1 MSGAFRALPASDLT
15 HAVEGLLLPSLAA
28 ALRDRGPG
36 HCMRVSDLGPELM
49 IALARG
55 LRSQVPSANVH
66 VLADGEARSGE
77 DLHVSSTKLVELRNP
92 LPDGSLRPPL
102 CIFLPANL
110 RTSAEDSFGSATF
123 EDFRVDDAYELL
135 RGRLLEGVPSTLRGY
150 ARDVLDHLREERWG
164 WADAVAQV
172 RYLLC
177 VRANGNDGESFGGAL
192 YELGLVPDFK
202 LFHDPAAAW
211 GRVRKNLECVRRLTN
226 GDSSVLG
233 RVLDLDLVNRGL
245 RRRLSEYLAEA
256 GVEDPSA
263 WTRDVV
269 LDRKHWDLS
278 FDKWEFGS
286 GIVPDR
292 IAFVRVETDLPVVP
306 GDEEA
311 DARLADLVGQQVL
324 APKERRTFGVVVE
337 VDPHPRR
344 IQGLDHFTVQIVSHD
359 AGPVGASRKV
369 RVWKA
374 ARTHARV
381 SFPRLDRIDFE
392 EGWHRVRVLPWTAD
406 GDPLPIDDPSGDG
419 FSGQAGKRSNESE
432 PFYVLPGAELEEE
445 PSQQDAPRADSVE
458 HGRIDRQ
465 FAALLQDR
473 EAADVAPESVGWVQ
487 RSTGRRAAAQEI
499 IEAKFGREGACRIAV
514 ARWLKNI
521 EQRILHTPERPV
533 SWRMRIHMGQPEMP
547 AGDVDEWPASAA
559 VRSFLDARSVYFASI
574 VQGPRDLV
582 SQGLDFL
589 RNAPA
594 VLAYAAAY
602 HDLLGDLST
611 KVERAAGSD
620 QLKAIVSLRSALTV
634 DTVRL
639 VVQDYRGQVREAA
652 LIAPTHPLRAL
663 WQLAWAQL
671 GAAWVR
677 DAARGPRD
685 HVTPAREALL
695 RGIASVNFPPMLPVG
710 DGRVFAAVDNV
721 HAAWP
726 LYAPAAEDDPRG
738 LLGDVCAALGLPEPS
753 IGGAAITGGVLAS
766 RMERYLVQHP
776 YVRTLIVNAFNPGR
790 ATVLADALAA
800 LQRQE
805 AFQDL
810 RYDVRLFVPDAN
822 APGVGESI
830 GALLAG
836 EGASAGEAFSIPAK
850 SHVFPKLTVAVL
862 GTADFRGDP
871 ARYRSHLSFLFD
883 VFPPEE
889 VAAGRPLRTERTAP
903 LHGLVQ
909 DFTIRYHDD
918 DHGAGWERQPR
929 HGSPALIE
937 GADETS
943 MLLGGLPARI
953 SAATAT
959 VARSMPDFASR
970 PIIRLELGP
979 GERALISEVHDA
991 SDWVFTVDRNMGIEF
1006 FDHGGRRDRPDYL
1019 IDYTPS
1025 AVPEQ
1030 GHRLVI
1036 SSRSLAELE
1045 AILRPVLRDYGLD
1058 SDGRHA
1064 VVILDQLRSLSGRL
1078 ALKLVSSPTARAEA
1092 LGMALARLFLEYQGA
1107 LRNQIV
1113 VPLDAHVDLF
1123 HTAMNQADAIG
1134 DEVTVRRTD
1143 LALFDLDLARRAMT
1157 CNLVEV
1163 KCYAQNLGL
1172 SGYGQLKEGMIE
1184 QLDQSERVLRM
1195 HFDPRRTTPDRP
1207 DRLLKTRELAALL
1220 EFYLDR
1226 GLRYG
1231 LMAPVVG
1238 EEARTLLDLL
1248 EDGYSLRFSR
1258 SGLVFDFDKP
1268 GTEPPEH
1275 EAGIE
1280 FHRVGI
1286 DLIRELVRR
1295 AGPAATRPRPPSAGG
1310 SDDGRE
1316 GVEDGDSGGDGGGD
1330 GRRGSSRDRGG
1341 DGGGGSSRGRGGD
1354 GDGDSR
1360 KGRGGDGGRD
1370 GETQVET
1377 ASPPLPAPPPI
1388 PRLESA
1394 AFLVAERARTTTD
1407 PGLEPTIR
1415 HDDGGV
1421 ARPQD
1426 VSTPGLE
1433 PSPSHDDGGV
1443 ARPQDVSTPGV
1454 EPSPSHD
1461 DGGVVRPRDGSALDA
1476 AGGSSAP
1483 VEKEPATGAGRTEHG
1498 APDERPVSGKN
1509 AARRVEERP
1518 GPGPASPR
1526 TTSPRAA
1533 SPRTASPRAASL
1545 PETTARNVP
1554 PVRKAERPE
1563 DGSGTGPGPE
1573 PESGPES
1580 GPEYDTVLG
1589 ATGASPQYGLLGRT
1603 SGRRIALDLNQTH
1616 TISLFGV
1623 QGGGKSYTLGSVVE
1637 MACMPVEGVN
1647 RLPHPLAGV
1656 IFHYSST
1663 LDYKPEFTSMAAPN
1677 IHDAE
1682 VDALR
1687 ADYRAAPRALDDLVI
1702 LTPAAKVEERRS
1714 EHPGIEVMPI
1724 AFAASELKASH
1735 WKFLMGAVG
1744 SQSMYIRQL
1753 ALIMKKLR
1761 GGITLDALR
1770 QGVRDSGLSEYLK
1783 ELALLRLRFAEEY
1796 IDDAHRLTDVLRP
1809 GRLVIV
1815 DLRDELIEKD
1825 EALGLFVVLLQ
1836 MFAET
1841 TYRGR
1846 RFNKL
1851 VVFDEAHKYIDSP
1864 DLVAGLVEVVRE
1876 MRHKGTSIMVASQD
1890 PPSVPTSLI
1899 ELSTQIILHKFNSP
1913 AWLKHVQKAN
1923 TALDA
1928 LTPARLA
1935 SLEPGEAYVWSS
1947 RATDDAF
1954 TRGAVKVR
1962 CRPRITRH
1970 GGGTKTA
1977 AGSSCG

>member
-1 MSGAFRALPASDLT
+1 MSGAFRALPSSDLT

-55 LRSQVPSANVH
+55 LRSQVPSASVH
-66 VLADGEARSGE
+66 VLADGEAPPDE

-102 CIFLPANL
+102 CVFLPANV

-123 EDFRVDDAYELL
+123 EDFRVDDAYERLRRQLL
-135 RGRLLEGVPSTLRGY
+135 KRVPSTLRGY
-150 ARDVLDHLREERWG
+150 ARDILKHLREQRWG

-202 LFHDPAAAW
+202 LFDDPTTAF

-256 GVEDPSA
+256 GLEDPSG
-263 WTRDVV
+263 WTRDIV
-269 LDRKHWDLS
+269 LNRKHWDLS

-306 GDEEA
+306 DDEDGDE
-311 DARLADLVGQQVL
+311 RLADLIGQQVL
-324 APKERRTFGVVVE
+324 APKERRTFGVLVE
-337 VDPHPRR
+337 VAPHPRR

-359 AGPVGASRKV
+359 AGPVGASRKLN
-369 RVWKA
+369 VWNP

-381 SFPRLDRIDFE
+381 SFSKLNRIDFE

-406 GDPLPIDDPSGDG
+406 GDPLPIDEPSG
-419 FSGQAGKRSNESE
+419 QTAKRSNESE
-432 PFYVLPGAELEEE
+432 PFYVLPETDLEEE
-445 PSQQDAPRADSVE
+445 PPQRDVPRADSVE

-465 FAALLQDR
+465 FAALLQNR
-473 EAADVAPESVGWVQ
+473 EAADIAPDSVGWVQ
-487 RSTGRRAAAQEI
+487 RSTGKRAAAQET
-499 IEAKFGREGACRIAV
+499 IEARFGREGACRIAV

-521 EQRILHTPERPV
+521 EQRILRTPECPV
-533 SWRMRIHMGQPEMP
+533 NWRMPLYMGQPEMP
-547 AGDVDEWPASAA
+547 AGDVDKWPASAA
-559 VRSFLDARSVYFASI
+559 VRSFLDARSAYFGSV
-574 VQGPRDLV
+574 VQGAGNLV
-582 SQGLDFL
+582 SQGFDFL
-589 RNAPA
+589 CNAPA
-594 VLAYAAAY
+594 ILAYAAAY
-602 HDLLGDLST
+602 HDLLKDLST

-634 DTVRL
+634 DTIQL
-639 VVQDYRGQVREAA
+639 VVEDYRGQVREAA

-685 HVTPAREALL
+685 HVMPARDALL
-695 RGIASVNFPPMLPVG
+695 RGITSVNFPPMLPVS

-726 LYAPAAEDDPRG
+726 LYAPAAEDNPRG
-738 LLGDVCAALGLPEPS
+738 LLGDVCTALGLPEPS
-753 IGGAAITGGVLAS
+753 IGGAAITGDVLAS

-776 YVRTLIVNAFNPGR
+776 YVRTLIINAFNPGR

-800 LQRQE
+800 LQRQD
-805 AFQDL
+805 AFRDL

-830 GALLAG
+830 GSLLAG
-836 EGASAGEAFSIPAK
+836 EGTSAGEAFSIPAK

-862 GTADFRGDP
+862 ATADFRDDP
-871 ARYRSHLSFLFD
+871 ARFRSHLSFLFD

-889 VAAGRPLRTERTAP
+889 VAAGRPLRTERTIP

-909 DFTIRYHDD
+909 GFTIRYHDD
-918 DHGAGWERQPR
+918 DGGSWWERQPR
-929 HGSPALIE
+929 HGVPAIIE
-937 GADETS
+937 GADETT
-943 MLLGGLPARI
+943 MLLGELPALI

-959 VARSMPDFASR
+959 VARSMPDFTSR

-979 GERALISEVHDA
+979 DERALISEVHDA

-1025 AVPEQ
+1025 AVPEH

-1045 AILRPVLRDYGLD
+1045 AILRPVLREYGLD

-1092 LGMALARLFLEYQGA
+1092 LGLALARLFLEYQGA

-1123 HTAMNQADAIG
+1123 HTAMNQAEAIG

-1143 LALFDLDLARRAMT
+1143 LALFDLDLAGRAMT

-1172 SGYGQLKEGMIE
+1172 SGYGQLKERMIE
-1184 QLDQSERVLRM
+1184 QLNQSERVLRT
-1195 HFDPRRTTPDRP
+1195 HFDPQRTMPDRP

-1226 GLRYG
+1226 GLRYC
-1231 LMAPVVG
+1231 LIEPVIG

-1248 EDGYSLRFSR
+1248 EDGYALHFSR

-1275 EAGIE
+1275 EVGIE
-1280 FHRVGI
+1280 FHRTGI
-1286 DLIRELVRR
+1286 DLIRQLVSH
-1295 AGPAATRPRPPSAGG
+1295 AVLATPRPPSAGG

-1316 GVEDGDSGGDGGGD
+1316 GGGDGGADGGGD
-1330 GRRGSSRDRGG
+1330 G
-1341 DGGGGSSRGRGGD
+1341 
-1354 GDGDSR
+1354 
-1360 KGRGGDGGRD
+1360 
-1370 GETQVET
+1370 ETQLET
-1377 ASPPLPAPPPI
+1377 VSPPLPAPPPI
-1388 PRLESA
+1388 PRLEVA
-1394 AFLVAERARTTTD
+1394 AFLVAERARPTSD
-1407 PGLEPTIR
+1407 PELESSIR
-1415 HDDGGV
+1415 HDDGRV
-1421 ARPQD
+1421 ARSQG
-1426 VSTPGLE
+1426 VSTPGIE
-1433 PSPSHDDGGV
+1433 PSPRHDDGEV
-1443 ARPQDVSTPGV
+1443 VRPQDASTPGI
-1454 EPSPSHD
+1454 EPSPRHD
-1461 DGGVVRPRDGSALDA
+1461 DGGVVRPQDGSALDA
-1476 AGGSSAP
+1476 AGESSVP
-1483 VEKEPATGAGRTEHG
+1483 VEKEPAGAGRTEHDSSNG
-1498 APDERPVSGKN
+1498 LPASGKN
-1509 AARRVEERP
+1509 AARHAGERP
-1518 GPGPASPR
+1518 GPEPASPGAVSSR
-1526 TTSPRAA
+1526 ITSP
-1533 SPRTASPRAASL
+1533 
-1545 PETTARNVP
+1545 PETTARNAP
-1554 PVRKAERPE
+1554 PVRKAEQPE
-1563 DGSGTGPGPE
+1563 DGSGPGP
-1573 PESGPES
+1573 

-1589 ATGASPQYGLLGRT
+1589 TTGASPQYGLFGRT
-1603 SGRRIALDLNQTH
+1603 SGRKIALDLNQTH

-1623 QGGGKSYTLGSVVE
+1623 QGGGKSYTLGSVAE

-1677 IHDAE
+1677 INDAE
-1682 VDALR
+1682 VSALR
-1687 ADYRAAPRALDDLVI
+1687 ADYRATPRALKDLVI
-1702 LTPAAKVEERRS
+1702 LTPAAKVEERSS
-1714 EHPGIEVMPI
+1714 EYPGIKVMPI

-1761 GGITLDALR
+1761 GEITLDALR

-1923 TALDA
+1923 AALDA
-1928 LTPARLA
+1928 LTPAKLA
-1935 SLEPGEAYVWSS
+1935 SLGPGEAYVWSS
-1947 RATDDAF
+1947 KATDDAF
-1954 TRGAVKVR
+1954 TRGTVKVR

-1977 AGSSCG
+1977 VGPSDE